1 MPIRINLL
9 AESLAAEE
17 MRRRDPAKRAGY
29 IAVLLVCAV
38 LIWSASLQM
47 KLVADNVKLG
57 HLQSSLNS
65 RTNEYAQIMADQA
78 KLAEVNDRLDS
89 LHRLTANRFLQ
100 ANLLNALQRTTVEGI
115 TLSHLRLD
123 QGFYIVQ
130 SGKGHKGSSTEK
142 DLLTIEA
149 KDNSANPG
157 SETITAF
164 KECLTRLAYFQHEHM
179 TTNDILLKNLSMPQA
194 DADTGKPF
202 VMFSFE
208 CRFPEKSH

>member
-9 AESLAAEE
+9 AEALAAED

-29 IAVLLVCAV
+29 IAALLVCAV

-47 KLVADNVKLG
+47 KLVADNVKLS
-57 HLQSSLNS
+57 HLQSSLNAH
-65 RTNEYAQIMADQA
+65 TNEYALTMADAA
-78 KLAEVNDRLDS
+78 KLGEVNDKLES
-89 LHRLTANRFLQ
+89 LHRLTTNRFLQ

-115 TLSHLRLD
+115 TFSHLRLD
-123 QGFYIVQ
+123 QGFATTAG
-130 SGKGHKGSSTEK
+130 SKGHKGSSIEK
-142 DLLTIEA
+142 DVLIIEA
-149 KDNSANPG
+149 KDSSPNPG

-164 KECLTRLAYFQHEHM
+164 KECLTRQAYFQNDHM

-202 VMFSFE
+202 VMFTFE
-208 CRFPEKSH
+208 CRFPERIR